1 MDILKAFRLIAPEF
15 DAIKDKQ
22 VKNYICL
29 FSTMVSR
36 EKFGQQ
42 YTLAMAYYVAHKMK
56 MHGLSGNEDDA
67 RTNAAVNMGV
77 ASYSEGG
84 TSISYANPA
93 SSGSTDTD
101 AELTLTVYGIEYMRI
116 LRSCIISAVI

>member
-15 DAIKDKQ
+15 D
-22 VKNYICL
+22 
-29 FSTMVSR
+29 STDDGTVMDYTDLLSPMVSQ
-36 EKFGQQ
+36 KQFGRQ

-67 RTNAAVNMGV
+67 RKNAAVNMGV

-101 AELTLTVYGIEYMRI
+101 AELTLTVYGIEYMRL

>member
-15 DAIKDKQ
+15 ASTDDSRVMA
-22 VKNYICL
+22 YIEL
-29 FSTMVSR
+29 LSPMVSQ
-36 EKFGQQ
+36 KQFGQQ
-42 YTLAMAYYVAHKMK
+42 YIPAMAYYVAHKMK

-84 TSISYANPA
+84 TSISFANPA
-93 SSGSTDTD
+93 SSGSTETD
-101 AELTLTVYGIEYMRI
+101 AELTLTVYGIEYMRL